1 MTRLQIDFREC
12 PHCGGYG
19 VRDNGDN
26 CRTCG
31 GVGRGGL
38 RSRPGSNIGSGEIMI
53 ERGSGRIVT
62 PAEFAASVRD
72 QPGSEER

>member
-1 MTRLQIDFREC
+1 MSRLQIDFREC

-31 GVGRGGL
+31 GVGRGWL
-38 RSRPGSNIGSGEIMI
+38 RSGPGSSIGSGEIMI

-62 PAEFAASVRD
+62 PAEFAVSVRD
-72 QPGSEER
+72 QLGSEGR